1 MNSGKFVGNSTL
13 EQTALEVNLEAA
25 KEIMKQ
31 IRLKDIGG
39 IIVIDYIDLNKKEHQ
54 KQIIEAM
61 NEEVFKD
68 RSRIDIKGYTE
79 LNLVELTRKRMN
91 I

>member
-1 MNSGKFVGNSTL
+1 MEFIIYAFCVLLGVFVG
-13 EQTALEVNLEAA
+13 A
-25 KEIMKQ
+25 
-31 IRLKDIGG
+31 
-39 IIVIDYIDLNKKEHQ
+39 IVMYFFLKKEHQ

-61 NEEVFKD
+61 TAEVMKD

>member
-1 MNSGKFVGNSTL
+1 
-13 EQTALEVNLEAA
+13 
-25 KEIMKQ
+25 MKQ

-61 NEEVFKD
+61 NAEVVKD